1 MALHMKGSAPASHV
15 EMLKKRLTY
24 RDVVPEGA
32 RPLETAKP
40 QRIFTST
47 SDALFDGRLLEEA
60 VPTGWQYVLVAN
72 GELAGV
78 AEVAHTGPSGEPPRS
93 FDVLRPAERAQ
104 AINKVVA
111 MAETLPGDYELRMLR
126 VPNLY
131 LLAVWLTNTGC
142 NLLLPVPPVPSVLGD
157 IPIYTE
163 KALMRA
169 LRPLAIQRRAISD
182 VKR

>member
-1 MALHMKGSAPASHV
+1 MKGSAPASHV
-15 EMLKKRLTY
+15 EMLQKRLAY

-47 SDALFDGRLLEEA
+47 TDALFDGRLLEEA
-60 VPTGWQYVLVAN
+60 VPTGWQYVLVTN

-93 FDVLRPAERAQ
+93 YDVLRPAERAQ

-131 LLAVWLTNTGC
+131 LL
-142 NLLLPVPPVPSVLGD
+142 VPPVPSVLGD